1 LLLLLWLP
9 VAKKKKLL
17 HLHLLLKPHL
27 LLLPHRLLKL
37 RLQLLLPLKLK
48 LLLLQL
54 LLRKKSRNNCSA
66 IALKSHL
73 RVAFFMGS

>member
-1 LLLLLWLP
+1 MLLLLWLP

-48 LLLLQL
+48 LLLL

>member
-1 LLLLLWLP
+1 L
-9 VAKKKKLL
+9 KLL
-17 HLHLLLKPHL
+17 
-27 LLLPHRLLKL
+27 
-37 RLQLLLPLKLK
+37 LQLLLPLK

>member
-1 LLLLLWLP
+1 MLLLLWLP

-37 RLQLLLPLKLK
+37 LLQLLLPLK